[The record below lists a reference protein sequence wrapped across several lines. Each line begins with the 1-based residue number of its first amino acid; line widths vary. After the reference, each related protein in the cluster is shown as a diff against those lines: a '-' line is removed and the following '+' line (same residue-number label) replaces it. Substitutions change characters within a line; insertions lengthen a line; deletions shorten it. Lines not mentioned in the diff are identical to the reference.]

1 MEIKKVIILLVA
13 ILILGIPLVFGQMK
27 KVETEKK
34 KEQNVQIT
42 KGGAGTLEGLS
53 PVGKRQKRDQE
64 IKWVEWSDAAF
75 EKAKKE
81 DRLLLLDI
89 TAVWCHWCH
98 VMDETSYSDSETIQL
113 INEKFIPVRVEADQ
127 RPDVQ
132 NRYLSGGWPTTALL
146 IPSGEVLWSGTYVP
160 PDQLKA
166 VFHQVEEYY
175 RKNKSSVLAKVDS
188 FKTQLNQAVS
198 KPQPLPEELDYKAV
212 DEVVHSAIENL
223 DATNGGFGDGQ
234 KFPAPATMDLLLL
247 ETNLKKNSKAEEV
260 LFKTLRN
267 QQKLLDPVWGGF
279 YRYATRPDW
288 GSPHYE
294 KMLSANAELLENYV
308 WAYQATGEAEYKK
321 SALEVIRWV
330 EGFMQEP
337 KGGFYGSQDADVGSH
352 EPDSEFIA
360 GEEYFELDDSAR
372 RKLGVPHVDK
382 NIYSDW
388 NGQMIR
394 AYLAAYPVLQE
405 KKLLDFALASLV
417 RIKKTA
423 WDAKAGMAHNSAA
436 KTIVRGLLADQVEV
450 VRAAATAYQVTGR
463 NEYLDFAKEI
473 MAWVLAN
480 LQDAKG
486 GGFYSSPLA
495 NLSYGNLS
503 FPDKPFDENSMTAL
517 ALVELYR
524 LTGEVSYKKGAEHT
538 LKLLSRF
545 YSTRGYMAGAFAMA
559 LRLFGSYPHQI
570 VIVGDL
576 KEKSAQNLHLQALRY
591 YDPNKVV
598 IFLDK
603 KTKPLKLGEIEFP
616 EMEKAA
622 LFACRQSLC
631 SAPIFDPATA
641 SEKLKKFF
649 GKGD

>member
-1 MEIKKVIILLVA
+1 MGSKKVIILLFALLV
-13 ILILGIPLVFGQMK
+13 LGIPLGFGQMK

-34 KEQNVQIT
+34 KEKNVQIT

-75 EKAKKE
+75 AKAKKE
-81 DRLLLLDI
+81 DKLLLLDI

-98 VMDETSYSDSETIQL
+98 VMDETSYSDSELIKL
-113 INEKFIPVRVEADQ
+113 INEKFIPLRVEADQ
-127 RPDVQ
+127 RPDIQ

-160 PDQLKA
+160 RDQLKA

-175 RKNKSSVLAKVDS
+175 RKNKQSVLAKVDS
-188 FKTQLNQAVS
+188 FKTQVNEAVS
-198 KPQPLPEELDYKAV
+198 KPAPLPEELDYKAV
-212 DEVVHSAIENL
+212 EEVVNSAIENF

-234 KFPAPATMDLLLL
+234 KFPAPAAIALLLL
-247 ETNLKKNSKAEEV
+247 ETNSRKNSKAEEV
-260 LFKTLRN
+260 LFATLKN
-267 QQKLLDPVWGGF
+267 QQKLLDPFWGGF

-288 GSPHYE
+288 GAPHYE

-308 WAYQATGEAEYKK
+308 QAYQATGEEQYKK
-321 SALEVIRWV
+321 TALDVIRWV
-330 EGFMQEP
+330 ESFMQDT

-360 GEEYFELDDSAR
+360 GEEYFELDTASR

-382 NIYSDW
+382 NVYSDW

-394 AYLAAYPVLQE
+394 AYLAADPILQE
-405 KKLLDFALASLV
+405 KKLLDFALASLE

-423 WDAKAGMAHNSAA
+423 WDAKAGVAHNPAA
-436 KTIVRGLLADQVEV
+436 KTIVRGLLADQIEV
-450 VRAAATAYQVTGR
+450 VRAAAMAYQVTGR
-463 NEYLDFAKEI
+463 KEYLDFAKEI

-486 GGFYSSPLA
+486 GGFYSSPLS

-503 FPDKPFDENSMTAL
+503 FPDKPFDENSAAAL
-517 ALVELYR
+517 ASIELYR
-524 LTGEVSYKKGAEHT
+524 LTGDATYKKAAEHT

-545 YSTRGYMAGAFAMA
+545 YSTRGYMAGACAMA

-576 KEKSAQNLHLQALRY
+576 KDKAAQMLHTEALRY

-616 EMEKAA
+616 EMEKAS